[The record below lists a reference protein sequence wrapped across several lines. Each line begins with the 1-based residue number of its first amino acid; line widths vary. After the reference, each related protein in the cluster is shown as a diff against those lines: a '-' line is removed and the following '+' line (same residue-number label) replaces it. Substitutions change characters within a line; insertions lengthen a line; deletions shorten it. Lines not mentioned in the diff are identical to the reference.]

1 MMMTPRCFSK
11 MQHSSKCSTHQSS
24 GTLLIASLSFDASN
38 RARELPCYNCL
49 LFLKVL
55 QCCRMDVAPSV
66 FLSLRGFS
74 SESFGKTLTDGE
86 IDRKLRK
93 GAFKNR
99 SCPIFYVKSC
109 SQQWGA
115 AQRGMMQWFADL
127 SSDIHFCRLWQACSE
142 GELDGPI
149 ANSLQNL
156 LITLDQELTLL
167 ERRYEQRFAGDGHS
181 VRCTDFSVLM
191 LYQKFRTY
199 SPLFTSILR
208 MVETAVSDRNFRRKL
223 RRAKKPASHAY
234 FGMIGIQSEF
244 DLLQR
249 KSYLAVDESG
259 NLIQPAQFV
268 RYGQLA
274 FNKRQLSLRMHFRN
288 PQVPLFSLFL
298 KNVYSSWLQFT
309 LSSAFFCTTKRN
321 AGEMKEDNHH
331 ILEGVGKHRHICHS
345 ASSSSYG

>member
-1 MMMTPRCFSK
+1 
-11 MQHSSKCSTHQSS
+11 
-24 GTLLIASLSFDASN
+24 
-38 RARELPCYNCL
+38 
-49 LFLKVL
+49 
-55 QCCRMDVAPSV
+55 
-66 FLSLRGFS
+66 
-74 SESFGKTLTDGE
+74 
-86 IDRKLRK
+86 
-93 GAFKNR
+93 
-99 SCPIFYVKSC
+99 
-109 SQQWGA
+109 
-115 AQRGMMQWFADL
+115 MMQWFADL

-167 ERRYEQRFAGDGHS
+167 ERKYEQLFAGDSYGVKH
-181 VRCTDFSVLM
+181 TEFSVLR
-191 LYQKFRTY
+191 LYQTFRTY

-208 MVETAVSDRNFRRKL
+208 MLETAISDRKFRRKL

-259 NLIQPAQFV
+259 KLIQPAQYV

-288 PQVPLFSLFL
+288 SQVPLFSLFL

-309 LSSAFFCTTKRN
+309 LSSAFLCTTKRH
-321 AGEMKEDNHH
+321 AGEMKEDSH
-331 ILEGVGKHRHICHS
+331 ILEGAGMYHFVYRY
-345 ASSSSYG
+345 ASSTYHLTSIVFTFHLYQTHSKID